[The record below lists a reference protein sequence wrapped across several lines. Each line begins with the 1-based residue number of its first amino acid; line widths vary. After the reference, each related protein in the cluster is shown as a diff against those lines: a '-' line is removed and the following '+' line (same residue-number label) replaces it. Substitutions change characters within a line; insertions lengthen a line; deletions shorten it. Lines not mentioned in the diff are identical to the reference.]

1 MIPAVLLLAPTVLFV
16 PDVLCVPGARAG
28 GRRNGRGYNRRTVVA
43 VLLSAGGGRGGIV
56 AELRVVTCEIVFLR
70 RIG

>member
-16 PDVLCVPGARAG
+16 PGARAS